1 MIFYRG
7 GDAPFLSGGAMT
19 DQPNPG
25 RYAGTDRPE
34 HWDALYQQG
43 DTGWDLGGPAPAFV
57 DLLAGPDAPPPGRM
71 LALGSGR
78 GHDALLFAEH
88 GFDVLGIDFAPSAVA
103 EATAAAEARG
113 LSERARFEQRDI
125 FALPPSYREAFDY
138 VLEHTCF
145 AAIDPRLNEE
155 YAALVPRL
163 LRPGGLYLAL
173 FFAHGRPGGPPY
185 ATTID
190 AVREQFAPRLEIL
203 RLETAQHSVPS
214 RAGRE
219 LFAMMRKPP
228 GPIEGP
234 PEVQ

>member
-1 MIFYRG
+1 MVVDRSGHASFS
-7 GDAPFLSGGAMT
+7 SGGTMT
-19 DQPNPG
+19 DEPNPG

-34 HWDALYQQG
+34 HWEELYQQG
-43 DTGWDLGGPAPAFV
+43 NTGWDLGGPAPAFV

-71 LALGSGR
+71 LVLGSGR
-78 GHDALLFAEH
+78 GHDALLFAAH
-88 GFDVLGIDFAPSAVA
+88 GFDVHGIDFAPSAVA

-113 LSERARFEQRDI
+113 LSERARFEQRDM

-163 LRPGGLYLAL
+163 LRPGGLYLAI

-185 ATTID
+185 ATTIE
-190 AVREQFAPRLEIL
+190 AVRRQFAPRLEIL
-203 RLETAQHSVPS
+203 RLETAQHSVPA
-214 RAGRE
+214 RMGRE
-219 LFAMMRKPP
+219 LFAVMRK
-228 GPIEGP
+228 
-234 PEVQ
+234 